1 MLLYFVLQSIAVGN
15 SILLNRYLYNY
26 YLIQS
31 LFFYIWR
38 MNSRRYIGALIIVLT
53 FLGVVYQQQYTLP
66 NQEIILQFTDVKV
79 TSADTQSTIAIVKKQ
94 LQNLGAD
101 NIQVVETK
109 EGTLKITYYS
119 ASNVTNIKRNL
130 SEENKL
136 VIDCNISNQDNE
148 ESSFP
153 KENSSIS
160 YNLDVYEIQNGSEA
174 DWNLVENNVLEL
186 KFDNERFFNPNVFMS
201 AIDINDREKENI
213 VKVAYKIRRNIALAI
228 DNTSHNIPEVRAGP
242 VS

>member
-1 MLLYFVLQSIAVGN
+1 MLLYFVLQSIGVGN
-15 SILLNRYLYNY
+15 SILINRYLYNY

-119 ASNVTNIKRNL
+119 ASNVSNIKRNL

-136 VIDCNISNQDNE
+136 VIDCNLSNQDNE